1 MKTKVMKILRAVTDS
16 IEESRNRREMIT
28 FGLSALHVWC
38 VMKSSL
44 NIRFGLD
51 ESAQLMDLFEKTL
64 FLEITDSTIDF
75 LLFTVSM
82 GVSFGDFSSSAG
94 NIRAMGKT
102 GGNQGILLDIF
113 RYYINKRMIL

>member
-1 MKTKVMKILRAVTDS
+1 MKKKSTCGWKIEQYFDL
-16 IEESRNRREMIT
+16 
-28 FGLSALHVWC
+28 LP
-38 VMKSSL
+38 SSL

-64 FLEITDSTIDF
+64 YLEITDSTIDF

-94 NIRAMGKT
+94 HIRAIGKT
-102 GGNQGILLDIF
+102 GGNQGQLFVLDF
-113 RYYINKRMIL
+113 